1 MHLNKLAMRNFK
13 KFRRA
18 DLEFSD
24 GLTGILGSNGA
35 GKSTIVEAIAWAL
48 YGNRASSLKREFI
61 RNSRARESDAVE
73 VALTISL
80 GKQELAIHRAM
91 RGKGMTPEA
100 HLALDGQRI
109 ATGAKEVDGK
119 LEEILKISYQDF
131 MKTFYARQKDLDNL
145 LKEGAMGK
153 REYLLKLLGLED
165 IKEGALDLIKAD
177 KAALEEEKSRLAGA
191 LTEIGDV
198 SGRLERA
205 ALDLQAAEKELEEA
219 ERNRAGL
226 AGIEEEGRRTLE
238 AFEEK
243 KRRHETLRERR
254 VSLEAGGAE
263 LKEKAGAE
271 QRRLAGIDLSRKRLQ
286 EIQPLLER
294 LAGVRQRLEVLEPQ
308 RAAFEDSARSIAS
321 CRAALEAERR
331 ALVESQKRL
340 LELEKD
346 AAERKALLPMA
357 HKQSVETDLTRN
369 LKLQEDL
376 GRARARLAEIAHCR
390 EEEVRRK
397 EELSIL
403 SRQKEKQRE
412 QESLQARK
420 SSLEERLALR
430 RSEWERVREENDGL
444 GDLEQREALL
454 LRQDRD
460 LDRLNSELSRIL
472 A

>member
-18 DLEFSD
+18 DLDFSD

-219 ERNRAGL
+219 ERSRAGL
-226 AGIEEEGRRTLE
+226 AGIEEERRTTLE

-254 VSLEAGGAE
+254 VSLESGVAE

-271 QRRLAGIDLSRKRLQ
+271 QRRLTGIDLSRKRLQ
-286 EIQPLLER
+286 EIQPILER

-346 AAERKALLPMA
+346 AAQRKALFP
-357 HKQSVETDLTRN
+357 
-369 LKLQEDL
+369 
-376 GRARARLAEIAHCR
+376 R
-390 EEEVRRK
+390 EEEFIR
-397 EELSIL
+397 L
-403 SRQKEKQRE
+403 QEKLAALEDLRDKYRD
-412 QESLQARK
+412 LQ
-420 SSLEERLALR
+420 
-430 RSEWERVREENDGL
+430 SEIK
-444 GDLEQREALL
+444 EAL
-454 LRQDRD
+454 
-460 LDRLNSELSRIL
+460 